1 MKQFSGFTGERSKE
15 GYPQLPAGPYV
26 GKIMNVKLDGLEPDQ
41 TLILLLDVT
50 EGEHT
55 SYFAKR
61 FAHDDKAYT
70 EKKYKYPAK
79 YKGTLYLRIPNE
91 NSKKSMYPETDLRI
105 FNDAIACIQ
114 ASNPGYTWDWNEAGL
129 KGLTVGFS
137 VRQGTYNGNQFTKI
151 FKLEDANEVRMG
163 KVDVMTPMA
172 PKSDAAEP
180 VGAVYQP
187 PVTQQVNYTQVQG
200 GFTQVNTEELPF

>member
-1 MKQFSGFTGERSKE
+1 MKQFSGFTGERSKK
-15 GYPQLPAGPYV
+15 GYPMLPAGPYV

-50 EGEHT
+50 EGDHI
-55 SYFAKR
+55 SYYAKR
-61 FAHDDKAYT
+61 FAHDDKSYN
-70 EKKYKYPAK
+70 EGKSKYPAK

-91 NSKKSMYPETDLRI
+91 NSKKSMYPESDLRI

-137 VRQGTYNGNQFTKI
+137 VRQGTYNDSQFTKI
-151 FKLEDANEVRMG
+151 FKLEDANDVRMG
-163 KVDVMTPMA
+163 KVEVMTPMA
-172 PKSDAAEP
+172 PRSDAAEP

-187 PVTQQVNYTQVQG
+187 PATQQMNYTQVQ
-200 GFTQVNTEELPF
+200 TDELPF